1 MTPMFLTLNEAAS
14 ALQLHPVTRPVSRE
28 LFDPA
33 RQRGGSLHGGTRKHV
48 AASGESAVMDPIR
61 DFGERGA
68 QRGGNASCRLG
79 CSDSSPRIVLP

>member
-33 RQRGGSLHGGTRKHV
+33 RQRGGSMHGGTRKHV
-48 AASGESAVMDPIR
+48 AASGESAVMDPSGTSASAAR
-61 DFGERGA
+61 SEAATQAAASGA
-68 QRGGNASCRLG
+68 ATH
-79 CSDSSPRIVLP
+79 PRE